1 MVIATGRLLIASLLL
16 TPIAFA
22 VRKKALSNLSR
33 RDLTASF
40 VSGIFL
46 GLHFFT
52 WISSLEHTSVASS
65 VLFVATNPIFVAI
78 GAILFF
84 RERLSGLLIVSILIS
99 IMGSIIIGADD
110 LSQGGTGVLYGNVLA
125 IIGAIT
131 HSAYLLIGQRLR
143 VRLDNISYITVVYGS
158 AAIVLTIAAIILG
171 TDFSGY
177 SSYTWLMIA
186 LLAVGP
192 QLIGHSSYNWALRY
206 VSATVI
212 AIMILA
218 EPIGAS
224 ILAYVFLDEGVS
236 AIKIAGGL
244 IVLFGIYL
252 AVRSTQ
258 RSAMSDL

>member
-1 MVIATGRLLIASLLL
+1 M
-16 TPIAFA
+16 
-22 VRKKALSNLSR
+22 
-33 RDLTASF
+33 
-40 VSGIFL
+40 
-46 GLHFFT
+46 
-52 WISSLEHTSVASS
+52 
-65 VLFVATNPIFVAI
+65 
-78 GAILFF
+78 FF